1 MEKEKCFKA
10 VVGQVKPDIKISMS
24 SREAVTRDLRIFVSA
39 GTVNERKEIRRC
51 RTATFR
57 HDRPCCMN
65 GTKAFTLIELL
76 VVVLIIG
83 ILAAVA
89 VPQYQQ
95 AVLKSRFANLR
106 AVAQSYVKAN
116 DAYYMTNGTY
126 SDNFDELAVDFPT
139 SNITSIAGYRY
150 TCGTTNDMYCCIVPQ
165 SAGANAKV
173 ICGLSNFSLIYV
185 YKLGSKTEE
194 CRAKETDN
202 FAINA
207 CVAISGLK
215 RNQGVSIAAETPK
228 GMAGGYKGY
237 FLP

>member
-1 MEKEKCFKA
+1 MQQENKVIVKLNCFPA
-10 VVGQVKPDIKISMS
+10 RFLAARRVGVF
-24 SREAVTRDLRIFVSA
+24 RFFVSDRRSSVRSKI
-39 GTVNERKEIRRC
+39 GRC
-51 RTATFR
+51 RITAFR
-57 HDRPCCMN
+57 QDSLFYHS
-65 GTKAFTLIELL
+65 GFTLIELL

-89 VPQYQQ
+89 VPQYQL
-95 AVLKSRFANLR
+95 AVNKSRFANLR

-139 SNITSIAGYRY
+139 SNITRIALYRY

-165 SAGANAKV
+165 SAGADAKV
-173 ICGLSNFSLIYV
+173 VCGLSNFSLIYV
-185 YKLGSKTEE
+185 YKLGLKTEE

-215 RNQGVSIAAETPK
+215 RNQGESIAAETPK
-228 GMAGGYKGY
+228 GMAGGYKRY
-237 FLP
+237 SLP